1 MRPHTAMPWPDEEP
15 AERLPPHSMEAEQ
28 ATLGALLL
36 DPAGLALVG
45 DLLQPVSF
53 FAHQHQAIF
62 WALQQLQ
69 REGLE
74 IDVITVFGRLQQAQR
89 EEGADI
95 PYLNDLLNGVS
106 TARNVRA
113 YARVVAQHYAE
124 RQLIAGMDEA
134 VKMAWQQDVPLA
146 ERVARIASVV
156 SKAERQ
162 GEGQGLR
169 VPVLRLDDL
178 RKQAGAMKW
187 TVKRIVPSA
196 SVGMLFGGSGTF
208 KSFIALDLALH
219 VAHGLPWLGRLTKP
233 GPVLYV
239 AAEGGAGLWAR
250 IDAWHRERGLRWQD
264 VPLYVVPTAVDLT
277 NDAWR
282 VVESA
287 QVLGVSPALVVV
299 DTLSQTYTGEE
310 NSSNEM
316 AAYLREIGLRFRE
329 LWGCAVLLVHHSGH
343 SATERPRGSSAIK
356 ANIDFLLGVHRDEKE
371 RLATVSCVKQK
382 DGDLFDDATFA
393 MSIVKL
399 GLDEDGDEITS
410 LVARHLSSQEE
421 VMAAQ
426 AAEAQA
432 GRQGRMQ
439 LLVSLAYP
447 SQKQSEL
454 RQAFYTELSDLD
466 DEARKK
472 AFGRAL
478 KKAQE
483 AGLVELMDG
492 VIHKVVKS

>member
-1 MRPHTAMPWPDEEP
+1 MPWPDEAP

-45 DLLQPVSF
+45 DLLQPASF

-62 WALQQLQ
+62 WAMQQLL
-69 REGLE
+69 RDSAE

-106 TARNVRA
+106 SARNVRA

-178 RKQAGAMKW
+178 KQQAGAMKW
-187 TVKRIVPSA
+187 AVKRIVPAA

-219 VAHGLPWLGRLTKP
+219 VAHGLPWLGRITKP
-233 GPVLYV
+233 GPVLYI

-250 IDAWHRERGLRWQD
+250 IDAWHRERQLRWKD

-310 NSSNEM
+310 NSSNEV
-316 AAYLREIGLRFRE
+316 ADFLREIRSQLSLPFGA
-329 LWGCAVLLVHHSGH
+329 CVLVIHHSGH
-343 SATERPRGSSAIK
+343 SAT
-356 ANIDFLLGVHRDEKE
+356 
-371 RLATVSCVKQK
+371 RLEFTV
-382 DGDLFDDATFA
+382 G
-393 MSIVKL
+393 
-399 GLDEDGDEITS
+399 
-410 LVARHLSSQEE
+410 
-421 VMAAQ
+421 
-426 AAEAQA
+426 
-432 GRQGRMQ
+432 
-439 LLVSLAYP
+439 
-447 SQKQSEL
+447 
-454 RQAFYTELSDLD
+454 
-466 DEARKK
+466 
-472 AFGRAL
+472 
-478 KKAQE
+478 
-483 AGLVELMDG
+483 
-492 VIHKVVKS
+492 